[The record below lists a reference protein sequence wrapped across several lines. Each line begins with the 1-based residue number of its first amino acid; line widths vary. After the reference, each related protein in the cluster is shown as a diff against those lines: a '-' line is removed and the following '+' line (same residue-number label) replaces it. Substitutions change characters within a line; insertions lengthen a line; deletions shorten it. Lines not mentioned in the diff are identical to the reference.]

1 MERLTEP
8 AITAERDDARQESH
22 DADAPAAITAKPI
35 ELSQEDTLEDAAA
48 AIFSGSLE
56 HFLANV
62 PLLQTSSASES
73 VHQMRV
79 ALRRLRAAIGLL
91 RPAVAGPALETAA
104 ERAKAL
110 AFILGAARD
119 WDVFGAALSA
129 GPREEIGD
137 DPSFHALT
145 DALEAF
151 REQAYRAA
159 HEAVSS
165 DETSRFVDEL
175 SLAIARRDW
184 AAAPETRAPGSAG
197 IFAAHALTRLR
208 KRLLKKSKGLATLS
222 PEERHQVRIALKKAR
237 YGAEF
242 FESLFDDRNA
252 ARAYLY
258 ALGDMQD
265 QLGAFN
271 DMKVANGLLDRIDA
285 ETLQAARASSFIR
298 GWFAHA
304 AREGVA
310 NADKSERRLKKLAP
324 FWTRARS

>member
-8 AITAERDDARQESH
+8 AMTAERDGAQQES
-22 DADAPAAITAKPI
+22 DVAEALTSIKAKPI
-35 ELSQEDTLEDAAA
+35 ELSPDDTLEGAAA
-48 AIFSGSLE
+48 AIFSGALE

-62 PLLQTSSASES
+62 PLLQSLSAPES

-91 RPAVAGPALETAA
+91 RPAVTGPALETAA
-104 ERAKAL
+104 KRAKAL
-110 AFILGAARD
+110 AAILGAARD
-119 WDVFGAALSA
+119 WDVFGVALSG
-129 GPREEIGD
+129 GPREAIGD

-145 DALEAF
+145 DALETL

-165 DETSRFVDEL
+165 DETARFVDDL
-175 SLAIARRDW
+175 RLAIARRDW
-184 AAAPETRAPGSAG
+184 EAAPEMRAPGSASG
-197 IFAAHALTRLR
+197 FAVHALTDLR

-222 PEERHQVRIALKKAR
+222 ADERHRVRIALKKAR

-242 FESLFDDRNA
+242 FESLFDDRKD

-258 ALGDMQD
+258 ALGEMQD
-265 QLGAFN
+265 QLGLFN
-271 DMKVANGLLDRIDA
+271 DMEVANGLLDQIDA
-285 ETLQAARASSFIR
+285 QTPEAARASSFIR

-304 AREGVA
+304 ARQGVA
-310 NADKSERRLKKLAP
+310 HAESSEKRLKKLAP
-324 FWTRARS
+324 FWT